1 MFRDYLLLMV
11 SGHILGDFYIQTEKM
26 AYRKTEDK
34 KNLFLHGLLYWLS
47 MLIVSLPVISLPVFL
62 YSTAAAVLHFAI
74 DYIKYMY
81 ISAKK
86 KKGSISARNERN
98 VFFADQALHLLV
110 LVTAAYLFVTSSH
123 SFGINEFTGNLLYT
137 LGIPPGNLL
146 SWTVVL
152 LAVHKPANIVISR
165 LLMSFKPAP
174 KSKKGGRDRRAGR
187 YIGTLERI
195 IIVLFISLKQYS
207 AIGLVLTAKSIARY
221 DRITRDASFA
231 EYYLMGTLLS
241 TLFAIVMSFIL

>member
-86 KKGSISARNERN
+86 KR
-98 VFFADQALHLLV
+98 
-110 LVTAAYLFVTSSH
+110 
-123 SFGINEFTGNLLYT
+123 
-137 LGIPPGNLL
+137 
-146 SWTVVL
+146 
-152 LAVHKPANIVISR
+152 
-165 LLMSFKPAP
+165 
-174 KSKKGGRDRRAGR
+174 
-187 YIGTLERI
+187 
-195 IIVLFISLKQYS
+195 QY
-207 AIGLVLTAKSIARY
+207 
-221 DRITRDASFA
+221 F
-231 EYYLMGTLLS
+231 S
-241 TLFAIVMSFIL
+241 T